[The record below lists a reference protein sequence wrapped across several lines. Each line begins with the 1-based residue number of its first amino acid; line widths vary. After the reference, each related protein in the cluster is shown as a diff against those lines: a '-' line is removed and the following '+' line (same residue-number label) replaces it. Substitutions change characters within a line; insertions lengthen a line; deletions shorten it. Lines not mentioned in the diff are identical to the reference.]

1 MTFLGLSGH
10 QRCGLITARKMMIS
24 SRLKNHSCIAFG
36 AGFQSIA
43 RTISH
48 NQTSRYPPH
57 INTSVRLATL
67 RNITN
72 RKGQEL
78 EVFAKD
84 SPFSISYWTS
94 RVLWKRAGINTLR
107 CLISCTLGDFST
119 MWFLQ
124 SQHPS
129 LGIYM
134 IMGISSRLLERS
146 R

>member
-10 QRCGLITARKMMIS
+10 QMCWMITTRKMMIS
-24 SRLKNHSCIAFG
+24 SRLKSHSRCMAFG

-48 NQTSRYPPH
+48 NQPSRHPPH
-57 INTSVRLATL
+57 LNASVRLATL

-72 RKGQEL
+72 RKGQES
-78 EVFAKD
+78 EVFVED
-84 SPFSISYWTS
+84 SAFSISYWTS

-107 CLISCTLGDFST
+107 CLVSCTLGDFST

-134 IMGISSRLLERS
+134 IMGISSKAT
-146 R
+146 